1 LNNETPASA
10 PRRRHPDEISMTT
23 KFRPQIMLCMLDEK
37 TDQQGRRFF
46 TGRLGHLRVAIV
58 PNRDAREGVPSHVMF
73 ATETDATRD
82 PAAS

>member
-1 LNNETPASA
+1 
-10 PRRRHPDEISMTT
+10 MTA
-23 KFRPQIMLCMLDEK
+23 KFRPQIILCTLTEK

-46 TGRLGHLRVAIV
+46 TGSLGHLRVAIV

-82 PAAS
+82 LAAEAAS